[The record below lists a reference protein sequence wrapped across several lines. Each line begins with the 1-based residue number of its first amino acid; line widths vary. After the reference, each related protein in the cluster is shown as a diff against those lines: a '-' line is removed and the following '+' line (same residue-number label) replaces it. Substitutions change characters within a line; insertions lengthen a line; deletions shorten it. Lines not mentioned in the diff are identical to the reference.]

1 MAKLSKMEIS
11 AIASK
16 IAQNIREQVREENN
30 KLTSEEEFIKW
41 MRIFKTSSKYKAIL
55 AINKAK
61 ENFNIEFSGQKRKN
75 HWGGETVIVE
85 NKIKVAAREC
95 NVSVEGYVKELKKAD
110 GKDIDEKIAN
120 ANEEIE
126 GQYMGNNPR
135 QH

>member
-1 MAKLSKMEIS
+1 MKNQLLDMFALIQQTENQDKEVVNELKTELVKYIINGGKLEI
-11 AIASK
+11 
-16 IAQNIREQVREENN
+16 QEE
-30 KLTSEEEFIKW
+30 S
-41 MRIFKTSSKYKAIL
+41 IL
-55 AINKAK
+55 RDNGTPKDDI
-61 ENFNIEFSGQKRKN
+61 S
-75 HWGGETVIVE
+75 
-85 NKIKVAAREC
+85 REC